1 MKKENNIMDK
11 GGISGLADKYGR
23 QINIEHLY
31 DKLTKQQRPPNRNK
45 QFRKSRNN
53 FPMQIHSCINGDIN
67 YS

>member
-31 DKLTKQQRPPNRNK
+31 DKLTK
-45 QFRKSRNN
+45 
-53 FPMQIHSCINGDIN
+53 
-67 YS
+67 